1 MNRRGSN
8 KGLSLLEVLITLML
22 LSTTLIAFAAVYPAA
37 FKLNRKTHRSV
48 QAAELAGAVAEE
60 LRTLPFN
67 RPSALSPGGLYLEDF
82 ARDGGWNQAG
92 ARFRS
97 FPRTEIPEPYSLVSE
112 DGEQRGIVVSG
123 DSPFTY
129 ADILVTVFWT
139 EPVNH
144 QMVERRVT
152 IHTART
158 GNR

>member
-1 MNRRGSN
+1 MTRRGSN

-67 RPSALSPGGLYLEDF
+67 RPAALEPGGLYLEDF
-82 ARDGGWNQAG
+82 VRPGWTDNDN
-92 ARFRS
+92 RFRN
-97 FPRTEIPEPYSLVSE
+97 FPRTEIPEPYSLISE
-112 DGEQRGIVVSG
+112 DGEQRGIRVIG

-144 QMVERRVT
+144 QMIERSVT
-152 IHTART
+152 IHTSRT

>member
-1 MNRRGSN
+1 
-8 KGLSLLEVLITLML
+8 ML

-67 RPSALSPGGLYLEDF
+67 RPAALSPGGLYLEDF
-82 ARDGGWNQAG
+82 TRNEGWEPG
-92 ARFRS
+92 TARFRN
-97 FPRTEIPEPYSLVSE
+97 FPRTEIPEPYSLVSN
-112 DGEQRGIVVSG
+112 DGEDLGIVVLG
-123 DSPFTY
+123 DAPFTY
-129 ADILVTVFWT
+129 ADIRVTVFWM
-139 EPVNH
+139 EPVNR
-144 QMVERRVT
+144 QMVQRHVT